1 MTHTETEPYASAESP
16 RPEILAKVDALND
29 AAWEARTRDPGEAI
43 QRCLE
48 AWRLAVEARYADG
61 EAYARS
67 TLGLCHW
74 IRRNYREALQEAI
87 AARSLFEQS
96 GNRMGLARTLNV
108 VGLTFWHLGDYAHA
122 LEGFMGA
129 HRIYREANHLAGMAN
144 QMGNIAAI
152 RATMG
157 EYDGALEAYRE
168 SIRIMEAAG
177 NQHGL
182 SDAVHNTGETL
193 ARTGQLE
200 EAREY
205 LQRAMDL
212 KASISDWSGFL
223 GSAVSTSQALL
234 QLGRVEEAEACVD
247 AAYEAVARLGLEKA
261 PPHVRVARAQ
271 VVAERG
277 DATALAGA
285 IELTEGALAD
295 LREGGEWE
303 VAHNAYILLSDLC
316 ERSGDTAKALRTLR
330 GLVGMQRERFS
341 EDSARQV
348 RRLQVAFDVEQNRAA
363 ADEERRRREE
373 LDDLTQELRRL
384 IEEKDAIMGTVSHDL
399 QNPLGAILG
408 FAGLLGEEPLTSE
421 QKEYVRDIRAAA
433 NEMSSILGDLLRMNE
448 LDVRSGSADVVATDL
463 APLLAEMMRRYA
475 GRARSKGI
483 DLRVSGESADLTCL
497 AEERSLRRVVDN
509 LVSNAVKYTP
519 KGGRV
524 ELTARYEGATVAFDV
539 TDTGPGISEEERERL
554 FRPFER
560 LTAKPTG
567 GEDSIGL
574 GLHIARRLA
583 RSMGGDILCES
594 APGKGSTFT
603 LYLRAPPVD
612 SA

>member
-1 MTHTETEPYASAESP
+1 MADTDTEPPASGESSK
-16 RPEILAKVDALND
+16 PEILEKIDALND

-48 AWRLAVEARYADG
+48 AWRLAAEADYTNG

-96 GNRMGLARTLNV
+96 GDRMGLARTLNI
-108 VGLTFWHLGDYAHA
+108 VGLIFWHLGDYAHA
-122 LEGFMGA
+122 LEGFMGG

-157 EYDGALEAYRE
+157 EYEGALDAYRE

-177 NQHGL
+177 NQQGL
-182 SDAVHNTGETL
+182 SDALHNAGETL
-193 ARTGQLE
+193 VRTGKCE
-200 EAREY
+200 EALGF

-212 KASISDWSGFL
+212 KAAIDDWSGFI

-234 QLGRVEEAEACVD
+234 QLGRAEEAEACVD
-247 AAYEAVARLGLEKA
+247 AAYEAVSRLGLEDV
-261 PPHVRVARAQ
+261 PPHVRVVRAEVMARHGAPP
-271 VVAERG
+271 V
-277 DATALAGA
+277 LAGA
-285 IELTEGALAD
+285 IELTESALAD

-303 VAHNAYILLSDLC
+303 VAHNAYLLLSRLC
-316 ERSGDTAKALRTLR
+316 ERSGDTTKALRTLR
-330 GLVGMQRERFS
+330 ELVEMQRKQFS

-348 RRLQVAFDVEQNRAA
+348 RLLQVAFDVEQNRAA

-384 IEEKDAIMGTVSHDL
+384 IEEKDAIMGMVSHDL

-408 FAGLLGEEPLTSE
+408 FAGLLGEEPLTPE
-421 QKEYVRDIRAAA
+421 QQEFVRDIEAAA

-448 LDVRSGSADVVATDL
+448 LDVRAGSADVGKVDL
-463 APLLAEMMRRYA
+463 APLLAEMERRYA
-475 GRARSKGI
+475 ARARSKAI
-483 DLRVSGESADLTCL
+483 DLAVSGDGADLTCL

-524 ELTARYEGATVAFDV
+524 ELSARRDGKAVAVDV
-539 TDTGPGISEEERERL
+539 ADTGPGISGEELERL

-560 LTAKPTG
+560 LTAVPTG

-594 APGKGSTFT
+594 VPGEGSTFT
-603 LYLRAPPVD
+603 LYLRTPGGED
-612 SA
+612 S